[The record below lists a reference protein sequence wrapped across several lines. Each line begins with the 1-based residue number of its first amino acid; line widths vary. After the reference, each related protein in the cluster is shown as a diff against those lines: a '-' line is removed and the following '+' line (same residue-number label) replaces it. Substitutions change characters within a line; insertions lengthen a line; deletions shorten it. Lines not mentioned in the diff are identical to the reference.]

1 MIERFRMK
9 QIQIAILGYGT
20 VGTGVA
26 QLLIDNQEVL
36 TRRVGAQLKLK
47 YIADIDTTTDRGI
60 QLPEGVLI
68 DDARQAVTDPEVQ
81 IVVET
86 IGGEGIAK
94 TLIAD
99 ALKAG
104 KHVVTANKALLAKH
118 GNDLIATA
126 ATTGA
131 DLAFEASVGGCMP
144 IIKTLRESLV
154 GNHVH
159 AMTGIL
165 NGTCNYI
172 FTKINKE
179 GISFEEAL
187 DQAQAGGYAEADPTL
202 DVDGFDTAH
211 KLAILGALA
220 YGMEINFD
228 DIYIEGIRK
237 VTPKDIT
244 YARQFGY
251 CIKLLAISKNHGDQI
266 EARVHPTMIPLDNTL
281 AHVGGTLNAI
291 SVSTDAAGDILLS
304 GHGAGMLPTASA
316 VVGDVVDLARNLM
329 LGINGRIPVLSYQTE
344 NIRQV
349 PVMPMADIVT
359 HYYFRFNALDQPG
372 VLSKISGI
380 LGDHEISL
388 KSVHQKGRKTNGS
401 VPLVMLTHRA
411 REASVNDALTKI
423 AALDIVAGAPMVIR
437 IEDHQGDDHS

>member
-1 MIERFRMK
+1 MIERNRMK

-26 QLLIDNQEVL
+26 RLLLENQEVL
-36 TRRVGAQLKLK
+36 ALRVGAELKIK

-68 DDARQAVTDPEVQ
+68 DDAHQAVTDPEVQ

-94 TLIAD
+94 TLIAE

-118 GNDLIATA
+118 GNELIATA
-126 ATTGA
+126 ATAGA

-172 FTKINKE
+172 FTKINEE
-179 GISFEEAL
+179 GIQFEEAL

-220 YGMEINFD
+220 YGMKINFD

-244 YARQFGY
+244 YAHQFGY

-329 LGINGRIPVLSYQTE
+329 LGVNGRIPVLSYQTE
-344 NIRQV
+344 NIRRV

-380 LGDHEISL
+380 LGDHGISL
-388 KSVHQKGRKTNGS
+388 KSVHQKGRKTNGG

-411 REASVNDALTKI
+411 REASVNAALAKI
-423 AALDIVAGAPMVIR
+423 AALDIVAGTPMVIR
-437 IEDHQGDDHS
+437 IEDQQGDQD